1 MKSGPAPEPA
11 PYPWTLIE
19 TVTGYNP
26 TVTLNIPAGMTE
38 LLAVSDDRS
47 SVLFILDADTTFGFE
62 NYDVK
67 IYNTYSGV
75 GYSYRPSLRYYSSSS
90 SYSFKITCYNLT
102 GVSTSTYKQDAVTKI
117 YVR

>member
-26 TVTLNIPAGMTE
+26 TVTLNIPADMTE
-38 LLAVSDDRS
+38 LLAVSDDQS
-47 SVLFILDADTTFGFE
+47 SVLFILDADTTVGYE
-62 NYDVK
+62 NYDRK

-75 GYSYRPSLRYYSSSS
+75 GYSYQPSLQYNSSSR
-90 SYSFKITCYNLT
+90 SYSFRNICYNLT
-102 GVSTSTYKQDAVTKI
+102 GVSTSTNKQDAVTKI